1 MTNTLSLEN
10 FRLAAESANDHIVI
24 TDADGV
30 ILFANA
36 AAAQITGY
44 SVKEIIGATPKLWG
58 GLMPESF
65 YAHLWDTV
73 KVHQQPYA
81 GELTNRRK
89 NGETYTA
96 ELHISPVIA
105 KNGQVE
111 LFIAVERDITARVQL
126 ESSKTEFVSLASH
139 QLRTPLST
147 LNWYSEIL
155 LSGELGKLSAQ
166 QKQYT
171 TEIYKASQRMIR
183 LVNDLLN
190 LSRIEMGKL
199 AIQPNHINLKSII
212 KDITDDLQHD
222 LKMRQLTLAIN
233 YPEKELKLFG
243 DQQIINIVIT
253 NLLSNA
259 MKYSPKGGKVA
270 IDIAFKNAATV
281 AIVVSDSGMGIP
293 DNEKAKI
300 FTKFFRAE
308 NAKVSVSD
316 GTGLGLYIVKA
327 FVESAGGSIKFKSST
342 HGTTF
347 TVLLPVKM
355 RSKIS

>member
-1 MTNTLSLEN
+1 MANKLSLEN

-24 TDADGV
+24 TDPDGV
-30 ILFANA
+30 VLFANA
-36 AAAQITGY
+36 AAAEITGY
-44 SVKEIIGATPKLWG
+44 SVKEIVGGTPKLWG

-65 YAHLWDTV
+65 YSHLWDTV
-73 KVHQQPYA
+73 KIHKQPYA

-96 ELHISPVIA
+96 ELHISPVLA
-105 KNGQVE
+105 KNGEVE
-111 LFIAVERDITARVQL
+111 LFIAVERDISTRVKI

-155 LSGELGKLSAQ
+155 LSGELGKLSKQ
-166 QKQYT
+166 QQQYT
-171 TEIYKASQRMIR
+171 KEIYKASQRMIR

-190 LSRIEMGKL
+190 LSRIEMGKMT
-199 AIQPNHINLKSII
+199 IQPNHINLKSII
-212 KDITDDLQHD
+212 EDITEDLQHD
-222 LKMRQLTLAIN
+222 LKLRQLTLAIH
-233 YPEKELKLFG
+233 YPDKKLELFG

-270 IDIAFKNAATV
+270 IDISFKNASTV

-293 DNEKAKI
+293 DADKSKI

-327 FVESAGGSIKFKSST
+327 FVESAGGSISFKSSS
-342 HGTTF
+342 HGTVF
-347 TVLLPVKM
+347 TVLLPIKM